1 MKNTILGALSL
12 LIFYSIQSQEN
23 HSFSLEEAI
32 DYGLVYNRTAQNAV
46 SDITIAKK
54 KQWETIALGLPQIN
68 LNAEYNNNLKQGVSL
83 IPSEIFGGPKGEF
96 SEVIFGTQ
104 QQINATLHLDQLLF
118 DGSYLVGLQASKVYL
133 EISNRAKLKTDLEVK
148 KAIIKAYCNV
158 LLATQQIDVLNRNLE
173 NLQRNLVEIQTIY
186 ENGLIEEENVEQL
199 QITLASLENSL
210 QYAQQMKIISQGLL
224 KMVLGI
230 PNEDAIALTDSLE
243 GLTLKQLAGF
253 APENPFIIENN
264 IDFQIAKNNVASQ
277 KLLLK
282 LARYKSLP
290 SLSAFINGRYNGNNE
305 SFGFLDAEQPWFGS
319 SMVGVKLTV
328 PVFSSFKRSASV
340 AQERLE
346 LKKQINLFEDTQ
358 QELNLKVA
366 SAKTSSRLAI
376 KKFQT
381 AQKTLKL
388 AESIERKNQTKFYE
402 GLASSFELY
411 QAQNQLYTSQ
421 NQLLLAMI
429 DLINENTNLET
440 LLHQTPAE

>member
-1 MKNTILGALSL
+1 MKNIILGTLSL
-12 LIFYSIQSQEN
+12 LLFSSIQSQESR
-23 HSFSLEEAI
+23 SFSLEEAI
-32 DYGLVYNRTAQNAV
+32 DFGLIHNRTAQNAI
-46 SDITIAKK
+46 SDIAIAKK

-68 LNAEYNNNLKQGVSL
+68 LNGEYTNNLKQGVSL
-83 IPSEIFGGPKGEF
+83 IPSEIFGGPAGEF
-96 SEVIFGTQ
+96 TEIAFGTR
-104 QQINATLHLDQLLF
+104 QQINATLRLDQLLF
-118 DGSYLVGLQASKVYL
+118 DGSYLVGIQASKVYL

-158 LLATQQIDVLNRNLE
+158 LLATQQIEVLNRNLE
-173 NLQRNLVEIQTIY
+173 NLQKNLLEVQTIY

-210 QYAQQMKIISQGLL
+210 QYALQMKIISQSLL
-224 KMVLGI
+224 KIVLGI
-230 PNEDAIALTDSLE
+230 PDRDSITLTDSLE
-243 GLTLKQLAGF
+243 GLTLKQLSGF
-253 APENPFIIENN
+253 TLENPFVIENN
-264 IDFQIAKNNVASQ
+264 IDFQIAKNSVASQ

-290 SLSAFINGRYNGNNE
+290 SLTAFINGRYNGNNE
-305 SFGFLDAEQPWFGS
+305 SFGFLDSGQPWYGS
-319 SMVGVKLTV
+319 SMVGVNLTV

-340 AQERLE
+340 AQARLE
-346 LKKQINLFEDTQ
+346 LKKEINLFEETQ
-358 QELNLKVA
+358 QQLNIKVA
-366 SAKTSSRLAI
+366 SAKSSCMLAV

-388 AESIERKNQTKFYE
+388 AESIEQKNQTKFYE

-429 DLINENTNLET
+429 DLINENTNLEI